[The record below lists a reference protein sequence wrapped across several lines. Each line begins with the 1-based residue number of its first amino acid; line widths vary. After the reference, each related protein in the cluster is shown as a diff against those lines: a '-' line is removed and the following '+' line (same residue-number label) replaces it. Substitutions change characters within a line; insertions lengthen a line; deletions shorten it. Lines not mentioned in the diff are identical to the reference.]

1 MLRTQAN
8 RFFPGKQARARG
20 LAVALVI
27 VLTSPAFAQDTGVSG
42 IPRGPANVN
51 GLNGSVRDPSGIGNA
66 ARRPAIPPPSLAPV
80 PVPSATPQASTS
92 PVYGQRAP
100 IRYDRRWRHLS
111 KRQRQKLERA
121 AVKENNR
128 LLGHGLTSICRGC

>member
-1 MLRTQAN
+1 MLRTRAN
-8 RFFPGKQARARG
+8 RFFPGRQARARG
-20 LAVALVI
+20 LAVALAL

-42 IPRGPANVN
+42 IPPGPANVN

-66 ARRPAIPPPSLAPV
+66 ARMPPLPQQITPV
-80 PVPSATPQASTS
+80 PVPSATPQASAP

-100 IRYDRRWRHLS
+100 IRYDRRWQHLS